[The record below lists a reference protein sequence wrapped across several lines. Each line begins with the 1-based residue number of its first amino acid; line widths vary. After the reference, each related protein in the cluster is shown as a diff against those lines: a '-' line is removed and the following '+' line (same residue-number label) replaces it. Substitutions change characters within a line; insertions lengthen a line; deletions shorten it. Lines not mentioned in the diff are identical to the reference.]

1 MLTLSCPPR
10 DTLLGF
16 SLGELAEEEI
26 ESVADHLDS
35 CPACDETV
43 AFLEKRSDTL
53 IGQLR
58 APAAKAQ
65 FANEPEFRQALSRA
79 IALASNEAYTKQPGS
94 GATPQRD
101 AGAPELSA
109 AHSDR
114 LREYRLLGKL
124 GAGGMGTVYK
134 ALHTRLNRVVALKV
148 LQDNRMMHGP
158 SVSRFSREIEAVGRL
173 DHPNIVRAFD
183 AGEDNDVHYLVMELV
198 DGVDLR
204 RLLKQCGPLSVADAC
219 EIVRQAALGLQH
231 AHDHSLVHR
240 DVKPSNLLVANDG
253 QVRVL
258 DLGLALL
265 QEDSR
270 KHDELT
276 NTGQVMGT
284 VDYMAPEQAS
294 D

>member
-1 MLTLSCPPR
+1 
-10 DTLLGF
+10 
-16 SLGELAEEEI
+16 
-26 ESVADHLDS
+26 
-35 CPACDETV
+35 
-43 AFLEKRSDTL
+43 
-53 IGQLR
+53 
-58 APAAKAQ
+58 
-65 FANEPEFRQALSRA
+65 
-79 IALASNEAYTKQPGS
+79 
-94 GATPQRD
+94 
-101 AGAPELSA
+101 
-109 AHSDR
+109 
-114 LREYRLLGKL
+114 
-124 GAGGMGTVYK
+124 
-134 ALHTRLNRVVALKV
+134 
-148 LQDNRMMHGP
+148 
-158 SVSRFSREIEAVGRL
+158 
-173 DHPNIVRAFD
+173 
-183 AGEDNDVHYLVMELV
+183 
-198 DGVDLR
+198 
-204 RLLKQCGPLSVADAC
+204 LSVADAC